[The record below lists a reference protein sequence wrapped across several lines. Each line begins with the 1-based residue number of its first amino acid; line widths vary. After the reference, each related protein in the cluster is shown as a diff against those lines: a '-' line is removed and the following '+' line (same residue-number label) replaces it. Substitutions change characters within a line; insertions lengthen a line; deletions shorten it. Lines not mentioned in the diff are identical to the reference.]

1 MSIQKA
7 TMRDIPGIM
16 AINEEIM
23 PDGEHYELETYKLH
37 LELFNLS
44 YVAVVDTPTEQNK
57 IVGYILVQVEDK
69 VEAHI
74 TSIAVL
80 PEYRRQGLALRLLL
94 NALLESKMRKLQ
106 SCSLHVHHTN
116 DPAIALYKR
125 MKFNPISKKTNYYNN
140 GDDGIFMRRQL

>member
-1 MSIQKA
+1 
-7 TMRDIPGIM
+7 MRDIPGIM

-23 PDGEHYELETYKLH
+23 HDGEHYELETYKLH

-140 GDDGIFMRRQL
+140 GDDGIFMRRQV